1 MNAYRRFYYLIK
13 IFSDFAIIIISFYAA
28 LILSEFR
35 ISRNWHFPVL
45 TTIELLFLFVANI
58 SWYVFSRATGLYDEF
73 RSRSRVFEIQAVF
86 KNCVVL
92 FFVAIIFIF
101 VFRIEPI
108 DRFFVFSFLSI
119 SLIGLVIWKSAFT
132 MLLHHLRRRGK
143 NLRFILLVGFSNTS
157 LKFMDNLI
165 EHPFLGYR
173 IVGLI
178 DDVDHSTDICTS
190 YLGTLQDLGTV
201 LQNEHV
207 DEVIVAFD
215 AAEEAKI
222 TSIVEICEQF
232 PVMVRLIP
240 GYHNF
245 LGSRCSVS
253 LFRDFPVIT
262 VRRNPLDEMQ
272 WRFVKRSFD
281 IVFSIC
287 FLVLIASWLFPLL
300 AILIKLGSPGP
311 VFFKQERWG
320 KKNKR
325 IICYKFRS
333 MIKEKTGEKQETFKQ
348 AVQSDP
354 RITRI
359 GSILRKTN
367 MDELPQ
373 FLNVLLGEMSVVGPR
388 PHPTPLNI
396 QSSSEIDRY
405 LLRHLVKP
413 GITGWAQI
421 HGYRGNTQDQEL
433 MQKRVHH
440 DIWYIENWAF
450 TLDLNII
457 MLTVLNMI
465 KGEENA
471 Y

>member
-1 MNAYRRFYYLIK
+1 
-13 IFSDFAIIIISFYAA
+13 
-28 LILSEFR
+28 
-35 ISRNWHFPVL
+35 
-45 TTIELLFLFVANI
+45 
-58 SWYVFSRATGLYDEF
+58 
-73 RSRSRVFEIQAVF
+73 
-86 KNCVVL
+86 
-92 FFVAIIFIF
+92 
-101 VFRIEPI
+101 
-108 DRFFVFSFLSI
+108 
-119 SLIGLVIWKSAFT
+119 
-132 MLLHHLRRRGK
+132 
-143 NLRFILLVGFSNTS
+143 
-157 LKFMDNLI
+157 
-165 EHPFLGYR
+165 
-173 IVGLI
+173 
-178 DDVDHSTDICTS
+178 
-190 YLGTLQDLGTV
+190 
-201 LQNEHV
+201 
-207 DEVIVAFD
+207 VAFD